1 MTPCYYIFKE
11 GGSVSKFEKLL
22 QRIKNLDNGL
32 RFEELKKIL
41 ESLGYEMNSPR
52 GGSSHFTFRKKGHI
66 PITIPKHEP
75 IKTAYVRLVK
85 EAIEETEC
93 K

>member
-1 MTPCYYIFKE
+1 M
-11 GGSVSKFEKLL
+11 SKFEKLL

-66 PITIPKHEP
+66 PITIPKHEL
-75 IKTAYVRLVK
+75 IKTVYVRLVK
-85 EAIEETEC
+85 EAIEEDES

>member
-1 MTPCYYIFKE
+1 MLKE
-11 GGSVSKFEKLL
+11 SVRMSKFEKLL
-22 QRIKNLDNGL
+22 KQIKNIDNGL
-32 RFEELKKIL
+32 RFKELKKVL

-75 IKTAYVRLVK
+75 IKIVYVRLVK
-85 EAIEETEC
+85 DAIEEDES

>member
-1 MTPCYYIFKE
+1 M
-11 GGSVSKFEKLL
+11 SKFEKLL

-32 RFEELKKIL
+32 RFEELKKIF

-75 IKTAYVRLVK
+75 IKTVYVRLVK
-85 EAIEETEC
+85 EAIEEAES

>member
-1 MTPCYYIFKE
+1 M
-11 GGSVSKFEKLL
+11 SKFEKLL
-22 QRIKNLDNGL
+22 KRIKNLENGL
-32 RFEELKKIL
+32 RFEELKKVL

-52 GGSSHFTFRKKGHI
+52 GGSSHCTFRKKGHI

-75 IKTAYVRLVK
+75 IKIVYIRLVK
-85 EAIEETEC
+85 GAVEEDES

>member
-1 MTPCYYIFKE
+1 M
-11 GGSVSKFEKLL
+11 SKFEKLL

-41 ESLGYEMNSPR
+41 ESLGYEMNSPS

-66 PITIPKHEP
+66 PSTIPKHEP
-75 IKTAYVRLVK
+75 IKTVYVRLVK
-85 EAIEETEC
+85 EAIEEAES

>member
-1 MTPCYYIFKE
+1 MLKK
-11 GGSVSKFEKLL
+11 GVKMSKFEKLL
-22 QRIKNLDNGL
+22 KRIKNLDNGL
-32 RFEELKKIL
+32 RFEELKKVL

-75 IKTAYVRLVK
+75 IKIVYIRLIK
-85 EAIEETEC
+85 DAIEEDESI
-93 K
+93 

>member
-1 MTPCYYIFKE
+1 M
-11 GGSVSKFEKLL
+11 SKFEKLL

-32 RFEELKKIL
+32 RFEELKIVL

-52 GGSSHFTFRKKGHI
+52 GGSSHCTFRKKGHI

-75 IKTAYVRLVK
+75 IKIVYIRLVK
-85 EAIEETEC
+85 DAVEEDES

>member
-1 MTPCYYIFKE
+1 M
-11 GGSVSKFEKLL
+11 SKFEKLL

-32 RFEELKKIL
+32 RFAELKNVL
-41 ESLGYEMNSPR
+41 DSLGYKMNSPR

-75 IKTAYVRLVK
+75 IKIVYIRLIK
-85 EAIEETEC
+85 DAIEEDESR
-93 K
+93 

>member
-1 MTPCYYIFKE
+1 M
-11 GGSVSKFEKLL
+11 SKFEKLL
-22 QRIKNLDNGL
+22 KRIKNLDNSL

-52 GGSSHFTFRKKGHI
+52 GGSSHFTFRKKGHT

-85 EAIEETEC
+85 DAIEEDES